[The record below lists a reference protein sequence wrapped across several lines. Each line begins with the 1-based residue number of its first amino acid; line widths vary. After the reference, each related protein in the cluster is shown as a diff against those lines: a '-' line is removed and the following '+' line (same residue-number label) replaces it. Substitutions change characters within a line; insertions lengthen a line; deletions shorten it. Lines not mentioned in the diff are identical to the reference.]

1 MKKIFSITVLLAL
14 IFTLVACGPAD
25 TPPVNDDA
33 TATISNVGPVTIN
46 VGDTFDPLAG
56 VTATDTVDGDITS
69 RIDVT
74 ENTVLTNTAGT
85 YTVKYAVVGSDGKT
99 VTATRT
105 VTVTPNHTTP
115 PTEIV
120 IMHGAPYEIDPFD
133 PAYSGREQQARQ
145 NKQREVEGRLNVKVV
160 YKAYPAN
167 APWGPDRVNAIIQAS
182 VSGSPLADIY
192 WTTSDWTQQL
202 AKGNAIVPVDK
213 YMSTHGSN
221 ISIPARELGTYN
233 DKFYAFS
240 VNKPT
245 VDVGLYY
252 NADVVEALG
261 IDNPSELFNA
271 GTWTW
276 NDFQAWTQAA
286 NAALPSLGEDY
297 SVLGGIVGVYA
308 ENMVPLNGGALIN
321 AQSGR
326 VAFHQ
331 NPALQTYDF
340 ITNLYN
346 SGLFEATPTY
356 DAGSAQWQAGKVL
369 MHPGSFWFLN
379 AENRW
384 KNLAFNL
391 GFVPFPVSNTYTG
404 EYVSPISGVA
414 VFNLASG
421 LSAAKEEL
429 AFQVWNEIQMW
440 KTDEEFRDEFE
451 VTLIQRFNDEAS
463 IEAYLS
469 IFDKTTLDLINALG
483 ISRYGANGWTA
494 AINVGIRTGTAR
506 TEMDRIRPAYE
517 TALEEYLSGV

>member
-1 MKKIFSITVLLAL
+1 
-14 IFTLVACGPAD
+14 
-25 TPPVNDDA
+25 
-33 TATISNVGPVTIN
+33 
-46 VGDTFDPLAG
+46 
-56 VTATDTVDGDITS
+56 
-69 RIDVT
+69 
-74 ENTVLTNTAGT
+74 
-85 YTVKYAVVGSDGKT
+85 
-99 VTATRT
+99 
-105 VTVTPNHTTP
+105 
-115 PTEIV
+115 
-120 IMHGAPYEIDPFD
+120 
-133 PAYSGREQQARQ
+133 
-145 NKQREVEGRLNVKVV
+145 
-160 YKAYPAN
+160 
-167 APWGPDRVNAIIQAS
+167 
-182 VSGSPLADIY
+182 
-192 WTTSDWTQQL
+192 
-202 AKGNAIVPVDK
+202 
-213 YMSTHGSN
+213 
-221 ISIPARELGTYN
+221 
-233 DKFYAFS
+233 
-240 VNKPT
+240 
-245 VDVGLYY
+245 
-252 NADVVEALG
+252 
-261 IDNPSELFNA
+261 
-271 GTWTW
+271 
-276 NDFQAWTQAA
+276 
-286 NAALPSLGEDY
+286 
-297 SVLGGIVGVYA
+297 
-308 ENMVPLNGGALIN
+308 
-321 AQSGR
+321 
-326 VAFHQ
+326 
-331 NPALQTYDF
+331 
-340 ITNLYN
+340 NLYN

-483 ISRYGANGWTA
+483 ISRYGATGWTA